1 MLPKRLGAAA
11 GVAALTVSLCGAA
24 QAKETVRALSMFPE
38 PVAYTQS
45 FLQFVDKLN
54 AAGEGVVQ
62 IEFVGGPEAIP
73 TFDQAEALRT
83 GVIDMVYGPGSF
95 YGGLVPET
103 DALVGSNVTPMEK
116 RANGGIDLLNQIHQD
131 KLNAYYLGHPTAAS
145 SSTST

>member
-1 MLPKRLGAAA
+1 MPAKKLGTAATLLWIAALGAQSAA
-11 GVAALTVSLCGAA
+11 AE
-24 QAKETVRALSMFPE
+24 ETLRALSMFPK

-45 FLQFVDKLN
+45 FLTFIERLN

-95 YGGLVPET
+95 YGGLVP
-103 DALVGSNVTPMEK
+103 
-116 RANGGIDLLNQIHQD
+116 
-131 KLNAYYLGHPTAAS
+131 
-145 SSTST
+145 